1 MFANILSRL
10 SQLSVNKYSE
20 NKLLK
25 IINFFIFL
33 SLFAVTASFI
43 SLYYE
48 QKIDNL
54 DKEISTINS
63 NSNIYNH
70 YIHAITSKIKN
81 TELLI
86 ANLDSSQSKKKLLEF
101 SNIPPKYISE
111 DVNSYVYV
119 HFLNNN
125 IEFLELA
132 LKEAIVISSSN
143 KDLEEIKNFRN
154 RIQAIKEKIEQKKKE
169 NFSWIASDDLIE
181 FNKIQDKYEKRFYIN
196 KILLKESKIL
206 LIEVGSRFFLEK
218 KIESEF
224 ILKNASVDI
233 NKYSKNESNAIWIA
247 FFLQLLVFFVTQFFE
262 FAFEHPIKKRKGKS

>member
-1 MFANILSRL
+1 M
-10 SQLSVNKYSE
+10 
-20 NKLLK
+20 
-25 IINFFIFL
+25 
-33 SLFAVTASFI
+33 
-43 SLYYE
+43 
-48 QKIDNL
+48 
-54 DKEISTINS
+54 
-63 NSNIYNH
+63 
-70 YIHAITSKIKN
+70 
-81 TELLI
+81 LI

>member
-1 MFANILSRL
+1 M
-10 SQLSVNKYSE
+10 
-20 NKLLK
+20 
-25 IINFFIFL
+25 
-33 SLFAVTASFI
+33 
-43 SLYYE
+43 
-48 QKIDNL
+48 
-54 DKEISTINS
+54 
-63 NSNIYNH
+63 
-70 YIHAITSKIKN
+70 
-81 TELLI
+81 
-86 ANLDSSQSKKKLLEF
+86 
-101 SNIPPKYISE
+101 
-111 DVNSYVYV
+111 YV

-224 ILKNASVDI
+224 IIKNASLDI